1 MEAIAGVFK
10 SRVEAERGVAEL
22 HSVGIH
28 PDKISFLT
36 PHATEKELQSVPT
49 SDTEQPGIGKALGAA
64 IGGAVG
70 LAGGYEL
77 AGGLI
82 SAFIPGV
89 GPIIAIGLVSGAILG
104 ALGAVGGGVAGAA
117 IDSAASEGLPADELF
132 VYEDALRQG
141 RTVVIAFVDDASR
154 REAARA
160 ALDRAGAES
169 VDRAREMWWVGLR
182 DVEKEHYAATQ
193 GHFEEDEV
201 DYRLGFE
208 CALRPENRNKPYE
221 QCLSQLRALHPH
233 IYDKQAFRYG
243 YERGQEHQ
251 KEKRMPQAKIQAA
264 G

>member
-10 SRVEAERGVAEL
+10 SRVEAEHGVAEL
-22 HSVGIH
+22 HSVGIN

-82 SAFIPGV
+82 SALIPGV

-117 IDSAASEGLPADELF
+117 ID
-132 VYEDALRQG
+132 
-141 RTVVIAFVDDASR
+141 
-154 REAARA
+154 
-160 ALDRAGAES
+160 
-169 VDRAREMWWVGLR
+169 
-182 DVEKEHYAATQ
+182 
-193 GHFEEDEV
+193 
-201 DYRLGFE
+201 
-208 CALRPENRNKPYE
+208 
-221 QCLSQLRALHPH
+221 
-233 IYDKQAFRYG
+233 
-243 YERGQEHQ
+243 
-251 KEKRMPQAKIQAA
+251 
-264 G
+264 